1 MKIAVLALGS
11 NLGDRLQNLRSAC
24 ASISAQCAILAISGV
39 YQTPPA
45 FYENQ
50 PDFYNCA
57 IAVKTELSPEEL
69 LKLCKTIEAQMGRTT
84 PFRNAPRP
92 IDLDIIF
99 YEDERINTDILK
111 IPHID
116 WQNRDFVI
124 TPLLDLRDNNIFDTI
139 SFEFVEKILKE
150 KHRTFEKIAN
160 L

>member
-1 MKIAVLALGS
+1 MKIAILALGS
-11 NLGDRLQNLRSAC
+11 NLGERAQNLRSAL
-24 ASISAQCAILAISGV
+24 ISLAQQCEIFATSAV

-50 PDFYNCA
+50 PDFHNCA
-57 IAVKTELSPEEL
+57 VAIRTELEPLEL
-69 LKLCKTIEAQMGRTT
+69 LKFCKEIETKMGRTT

-99 YEDERINTDILK
+99 YEDLRVNLDILK

-124 TPLLDLRDNNIFDTI
+124 TPLLDLLDFGVFD
-139 SFEFVEKILKE
+139 SQNFEFVKNALTQKN
-150 KHRTFEKIAN
+150 RTFKKIYS